1 MKNPFPGTVRHHL
14 GDAEFTLLKPAAES
28 TGDSPKSSGAL
39 HCHRYF
45 EVHCNTGTARSLTL
59 PTGQIRLEP
68 GQLLLICPGCMHYS
82 VPYHDS
88 YRVLSFELQQSKGE
102 EGFYR
107 HFSGLL
113 NTLHLKPLP
122 ATRKLK
128 TFLDE
133 FTALNPGNTVMG
145 FCQSKLVGLNL
156 LVALLENLSTF
167 AGVCGDAAYIPE
179 HTEAFDAALDM
190 MIYGNTTLQQI
201 AETLG
206 YSPRHTA
213 RLIHSRYGASL
224 SQIRKQLAQQT
235 ARHTEDT
242 L

>member
-14 GDAEFTLLKPAAES
+14 GDAEFLLLKPGAAHPDPERKE
-28 TGDSPKSSGAL
+28 PGAL

-45 EVHCNTGTARSLTL
+45 EVHCNTGAPRTLSL
-59 PTGQIRLEP
+59 PTGEIHLERD
-68 GQLLLICPGCMHYS
+68 QLLLICPGCMHYS
-82 VPYHDS
+82 VPYQAA
-88 YRVLSFELQQSKGE
+88 YGVLSFELRQCCGE

-113 NTLHLKPLP
+113 NALHLKPLP
-122 ATRKLK
+122 ATRKFK
-128 TFLDE
+128 AFLDE

-156 LVALLENLSTF
+156 LVALLENLSAF

-190 MIYGNTTLQQI
+190 MIYGSATLQQI
-201 AETLG
+201 ADSLG

-224 SQIRKQLAQQT
+224 SQIRKQLAQQS